1 MPDQKKAAIV
11 YGAYINPDADWRS
24 LIAAQ
29 LNDLSNF
36 GVLNQCDLYV
46 VVTNPTRAEGV
57 RSLFNDLR
65 LPTKLLEI
73 YADNRFEYPA
83 ISRVWNLATNSAHY
97 EYVGYLHSKGMSYAK
112 SERNRLELILTRHTF
127 SSWAR
132 VFQLFENVPSI
143 EKAGLFPA
151 HDGDRT
157 GWIWFNFWWARASYI
172 RNLPKPLVSP
182 DRFYYEGWLS
192 LQSQTPN
199 STYSLLS
206 NDFATYA
213 WDETGAH
220 FRDLRWKLRYG
231 YFYNV
236 RKLVQ
241 YLRDT
246 GAAGKASTQA
256 PELHPDQRQSH
267 SMPQATSDH

>member
-1 MPDQKKAAIV
+1 MTTQKNAAIV
-11 YGAYINPDADWRS
+11 YSAYINPDADWRS

-29 LNDLSNF
+29 IKDLSSF
-36 GVLNQCDLYV
+36 GVLNRCDLYI

-57 RSLFNDLR
+57 ANFFNELCI
-65 LPTKLLEI
+65 PTKLIEF

-83 ISRVWNLATNSAHY
+83 ISRAWNLATSSPHY
-97 EYVGYLHSKGMSYAK
+97 EYIGYLHTKGMSYAK
-112 SERNRLELILTRHTF
+112 SERNKLELILTHHTF
-127 SSWAR
+127 SPWER
-132 VFQLFENVPSI
+132 VFQLFKNDSSI

-151 HDGDRT
+151 HDGDST

-172 RNLPKPLVSP
+172 RNLPKPIIST

-192 LQSQTPN
+192 RQAQKPN

-213 WDETGAH
+213 WDETGER

-246 GAAGKASTQA
+246 GAAGKSSTPV
-256 PELHPDQRQSH
+256 PELHPDQHQ
-267 SMPQATSDH
+267 